1 MGREGEKNRDGERG
15 GGGVKDK
22 KEREREGRRREK
34 ERPEIKIQSFRPV
47 LHHADKDNGIPR
59 YFLPVHGIFLRVNT
73 PVFFHSL
80 LSSLLLRVRVTSKR
94 GYVPKKG
101 SFEFP
106 KNFVRRE
113 TRERVLK
120 EMRALTRYVRPTTLC

>member
-1 MGREGEKNRDGERG
+1 MRERKRERG
-15 GGGVKDK
+15 RK
-22 KEREREGRRREK
+22 REK

-80 LSSLLLRVRVTSKR
+80 LSSLLLRVHVTSKH
-94 GYVPKKG
+94 VPKK
-101 SFEFP
+101 
-106 KNFVRRE
+106 
-113 TRERVLK
+113 
-120 EMRALTRYVRPTTLC
+120 